1 MKSVIVLFCSLLFSA
16 GLFAQSVQEGVNHL
30 YADRKM
36 SAKASFERTL
46 AANPNNLEAIYWLGQ
61 TNIAMN
67 NIAAARQVYE
77 KALSTNGNAP
87 LILVGMG
94 NVELLEGKT
103 NEARQHFETAITLS
117 RGKKGDDPNV
127 LNAIGRAHVEAANG
141 DIPYAISKLSAA
153 AQLAPNN
160 ADILVNLGNAYR
172 KARDGSS
179 AANHYRKAA
188 QANSAFPLPYYR
200 LALLYWTQRNWEIVQ
215 ENLNK
220 AIAVDQN
227 FAPAYLKLYD
237 YNLRFKRDFATAE
250 NLANQYVSHA
260 DPSVE
265 NDYLKAQT
273 AFIQQKYDESIS
285 MGKNILNKA
294 GQNVSPRV
302 YRLVAYSMLAKGDT
316 VGAKPFVDQFFTNV
330 KDGDDIVPM
339 DYLLKA
345 YVYLR
350 QKPDAVRAA
359 IMEGVQSDS
368 VLANQVNFLN
378 EVIDLAKKSGL
389 PLVEADARMISYQ
402 LRGTRSNP
410 AELFQIGLPYY
421 KSGDYKKA
429 DSIFKGYSKAFPD
442 SIYGYFWSAR
452 ALSNIDS
459 TMKQGLAVSDYQ
471 QVVRVASTDKV
482 RFKSFG
488 LEGVVYLANY
498 FVNIK
503 SDKQKGIEYLTKG
516 LEFDPENAGFQ
527 NALKKLSGRGTAAT
541 STKTGT
547 ATNAA
552 GNKTTEAKVKQEPGK
567 TKVKAN

>member
-30 YADRKM
+30 YADRKI

-61 TNIAMN
+61 TNISMN
-67 NIAAARQVYE
+67 NIAAAKQVYE

-87 LILVGMG
+87 LLLVGMG
-94 NVELLEGKT
+94 NVELIEGKT
-103 NEARQHFETAITLS
+103 NEARQRFETAITLS

-127 LNAIGRAHVEAANG
+127 LNAIGRAHVEAQHG

-160 ADILVNLGNAYR
+160 AEILVNLGNAYR
-172 KARDGSS
+172 KARDGSM
-179 AANHYRKAA
+179 AATNYRKAA
-188 QANSAFPLPYYR
+188 QANSVFPVPYYR

-220 AIAVDQN
+220 AIAVDQK

-260 DPSVE
+260 DPSIE
-265 NDYLKAQT
+265 NEYLKAQT
-273 AFIQQKYDESIS
+273 AFIQQKYDESLS

-294 GQNVSPRV
+294 GSNVAPRV
-302 YRLVAYSMLAKGDT
+302 YRLVAYSLLAKGDT
-316 VGAKPFVDQFFTNV
+316 LGAKPYVDQFFTNM

-350 QKPDAVRAA
+350 EKPDAVRTA
-359 IMEGVQSDS
+359 IMEGVESDS

-378 EVIDLAKKSGL
+378 EVIDLAKKSAL
-389 PLVEADARMISYQ
+389 PLVEADARMISFQ
-402 LRGTRSNP
+402 LRGTRANP
-410 AELFQIGLPYY
+410 AELFQIGLPFY
-421 KSGDYKKA
+421 KATQFAKA

-442 SIYGYFWSAR
+442 SIYGHLWSAR

-459 TMKQGLAVSDYQ
+459 TSKNGLASPEYQ
-471 QVVRVASTDKV
+471 EVLRTASLDKV
-482 RFKSFG
+482 RLKPYG
-488 LEGVVYLANY
+488 LEAVVYLANY
-498 FVNIK
+498 YVNVK
-503 SDKQKGIEYLTKG
+503 ADRQKGIEYLTKG
-516 LEFDPENAGFQ
+516 LEFDPENQGFQ
-527 NALKKLSGRGTAAT
+527 KALQKLSGTRGSSGSTRTAT
-541 STKTGT
+541 GTNTTGT
-547 ATNAA
+547 AT
-552 GNKTTEAKVKQEPGK
+552 KVKQEAGK
-567 TKVKAN
+567 TKVKDR